1 MPQISADLLAHLD
14 AVTRVELAADDGV
27 VLQAEVLL
35 RHVGVAL
42 EAARRDDHA
51 AQRAH
56 VAGLAVARDL
66 HADHDAAVRILNQ
79 LDGRGLEP
87 HVDLV
92 RALDDRVLH
101 RLIQEA
107 VAHALMGGAQRDLVA
122 ALKFRIFRAH
132 LADDRHARPVHEL
145 GIVAVEELILEF
157 IPHVGHAVND
167 DVEHGLRHGAPA
179 RQLGVI
185 SHRGL
190 AVLMAVGEQLT
201 GHLGVAARQRFA
213 HLFGDEHLCARVR
226 GGDGGGHA
234 GKAETQHHDVIFRI
248 PLHGIGKCI
257 SAAAF
262 GDGCARAAHRGE
274 NAHRGA
280 ALEEVTTRDVLHCN
294 HPFT

>member
-1 MPQISADLLAHLD
+1 MGQRHHLMRQTAVLGRVAAAVRAEAALEHVHVPQISADLLAHLD

-107 VAHALMGGAQRDLVA
+107 VAHALMGGAQRRPCRCPQIPD
-122 ALKFRIFRAH
+122 IPAH
-132 LADDRHARPVHEL
+132 LADDRHARPIHEL
-145 GIVAVEELILEF
+145 GIVAVEELILEL
-157 IPHVGHAVND
+157 IPHVGHASTMTLSMAS
-167 DVEHGLRHGAPA
+167 GTARPPA
-179 RQLGVI
+179 SWV
-185 SHRGL
+185 
-190 AVLMAVGEQLT
+190 
-201 GHLGVAARQRFA
+201 
-213 HLFGDEHLCARVR
+213 
-226 GGDGGGHA
+226 
-234 GKAETQHHDVIFRI
+234 
-248 PLHGIGKCI
+248 
-257 SAAAF
+257 
-262 GDGCARAAHRGE
+262 
-274 NAHRGA
+274 
-280 ALEEVTTRDVLHCN
+280 
-294 HPFT
+294 